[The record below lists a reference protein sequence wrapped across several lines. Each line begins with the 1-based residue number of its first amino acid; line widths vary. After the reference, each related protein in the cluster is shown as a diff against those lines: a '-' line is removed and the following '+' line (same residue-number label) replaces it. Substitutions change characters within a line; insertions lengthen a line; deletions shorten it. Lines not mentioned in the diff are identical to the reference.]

1 VAPTKNDEPQSTQ
14 RSQSYRKKIQ
24 ETLTRYLGC
33 GQRTLS
39 RPWSKI
45 TPFPRKVKKLGLLAH
60 LHFCSCLFC
69 EKASLWPG
77 SKGVARKKHRLSYFG
92 LRISDFFGFLLQSA
106 FRNRHSAI
114 WGRAYRA
121 LPNSEFGILC
131 FFFSILHSAFYIA
144 HLSCP
149 PDPENEPCLMVFAR
163 NALAF
168 GPGTGRNS
176 IGLTTTCRKVK
187 VGKVRP
193 QNLLLEPSDQR
204 SDECKRACCMSHP
217 FSL

>member
-1 VAPTKNDEPQSTQ
+1 MMYSPPAESQDEKFSLPTFTFALAFSA
-14 RSQSYRKKIQ
+14 KKQ
-24 ETLTRYLGC
+24 AC
-33 GQRTLS
+33 GPEARALRGKS
-39 RPWSKI
+39 I
-45 TPFPRKVKKLGLLAH
+45 
-60 LHFCSCLFC
+60 
-69 EKASLWPG
+69 G
-77 SKGVARKKHRLSYFG
+77 SAISDCGF
-92 LRISDFFGFLLQSA
+92 RISDFFGFLLQSA